1 MKKQLL
7 IALLTLGLAAPVFA
21 QQDTTRDAKEMKK
34 DRKAEKKAEG
44 RCGVLHEASGKGLI
58 RGSRNTR

>member
-34 DRKAEKKAEG
+34 DRKAEKKADKGKEEKAMKKE
-44 RCGVLHEASGKGLI
+44 RASDKKDDKDK
-58 RGSRNTR
+58 